1 MANIN
6 TMKKLLFLLLFYLMS
21 APLKISAQ
29 SANLAQP
36 VPLAS
41 VPKACRIKI
50 DGNATGHCCDLKVK
64 SAVVKVDTSIRV
76 SPGTAY
82 WSIEME
88 EITGTSLPEIANG
101 TNSFWVTDKNG
112 KEVKIKERFLKK
124 IAATME
130 NNLVNY
136 TVKIPF
142 RPKTD
147 TKSAYIVRYRWE
159 SADRKKIIDI
169 VSAK

>member
-1 MANIN
+1 MTA
-6 TMKKLLFLLLFYLMS
+6 
-21 APLKISAQ
+21 AQLKTIAQ
-29 SANLAQP
+29 SAVLAQP
-36 VPLAS
+36 GPLAS
-41 VPKACRIKI
+41 VPKSCRIKI
-50 DGNATGHCCDLKVK
+50 DGDATGHCCDLKVK
-64 SAVVKVDTSIRV
+64 SAVVKIDTSIRV
-76 SPGTAY
+76 SPVTAY

-112 KEVKIKERFLKK
+112 KEVKIKEKFLKK
-124 IAATME
+124 IGAMME

-142 RPKTD
+142 RLKTD
-147 TKSAYIVRYRWE
+147 TKSAYTVRYRWE
-159 SADRKKIIDI
+159 SPDRKKVIDI